1 MIFQFLLQYI
11 TGYLSVEI
19 IGKNTRRLINLC
31 ASNNIKL
38 QHVKYIDEAK
48 YSCVIKSND
57 IFKIIPLFR
66 KTKTR
71 FIIIS
76 KNGTTRYV
84 NQFRKRV
91 YCVILFILMVIMV
104 RDFSG
109 RMWRINTV
117 GNSKITTQQI
127 INVLD
132 DKGYKKGQK
141 IDFINCKEID
151 SLLREEFQDLIWVS
165 SSFNGTTLTVL
176 TKERIISDEKEEQS
190 YGDIIASKDAIIASI
205 ITRSGKPLCH
215 KGDKVNKGDVL
226 VSTQVPIQD
235 EYENDMGVLAAKADA
250 EITGYVV
257 YDYSKSYNVRESI
270 LVETGKERKSLK
282 VSFGENEIKI
292 PMYLGEYEN
301 KTETTQYYSV
311 NPFDLMDNPILIG
324 VSTKKELKYSEK
336 INTDEELKQLC
347 NEDFNKFID
356 ELEKNGVLI
365 LSKNVIMDKVGD
377 YVQTTGKIYGCED
390 IVKYSQER

>member
-1 MIFQFLLQYI
+1 
-11 TGYLSVEI
+11 
-19 IGKNTRRLINLC
+19 
-31 ASNNIKL
+31 
-38 QHVKYIDEAK
+38 
-48 YSCVIKSND
+48 
-57 IFKIIPLFR
+57 
-66 KTKTR
+66 
-71 FIIIS
+71 
-76 KNGTTRYV
+76 
-84 NQFRKRV
+84 
-91 YCVILFILMVIMV
+91 
-104 RDFSG
+104 
-109 RMWRINTV
+109 
-117 GNSKITTQQI
+117 
-127 INVLD
+127 
-132 DKGYKKGQK
+132 
-141 IDFINCKEID
+141 
-151 SLLREEFQDLIWVS
+151 
-165 SSFNGTTLTVL
+165 
-176 TKERIISDEKEEQS
+176 
-190 YGDIIASKDAIIASI
+190 
-205 ITRSGKPLCH
+205 
-215 KGDKVNKGDVL
+215 
-226 VSTQVPIQD
+226 
-235 EYENDMGVLAAKADA
+235 MGVLAAKADA

>member
-1 MIFQFLLQYI
+1 MFY
-11 TGYLSVEI
+11 G
-19 IGKNTRRLINLC
+19 
-31 ASNNIKL
+31 
-38 QHVKYIDEAK
+38 
-48 YSCVIKSND
+48 
-57 IFKIIPLFR
+57 
-66 KTKTR
+66 
-71 FIIIS
+71 
-76 KNGTTRYV
+76 
-84 NQFRKRV
+84 
-91 YCVILFILMVIMV
+91 ILN
-104 RDFSG
+104 R
-109 RMWRINTV
+109 
-117 GNSKITTQQI
+117 
-127 INVLD
+127 
-132 DKGYKKGQK
+132 QK